1 MKSAKSLV
9 VVGLL
14 LVAVVAVFA
23 LKQKKADDCSA
34 VVAGESPPASA
45 EAQPAAMPRL
55 VDLGAGKCMACKMMT
70 PVLEGL
76 TREFAGRME
85 VEFIDV
91 WENPGAG
98 ERFNVRVIPTQ
109 IFFSPAGEE
118 LFRHEGFLSR
128 EDILAKWKELNY
140 EF

>member
-1 MKSAKSLV
+1 MKNAKSVV

-23 LKQKKADDCSA
+23 LKQRKADERPA
-34 VVAGESPPASA
+34 AAAGEPMPASA

-55 VDLGAGKCMACKMMT
+55 VDLGAGKCMACKMMA

-76 TREFAGRME
+76 TREFAGRMK
-85 VEFIDV
+85 VDFIDV

-98 ERFNVRVIPTQ
+98 EHYKVRVIPTQ
-109 IFFSPAGEE
+109 IFLSPAGDE
-118 LFRHEGFLSR
+118 LFRHEGFMSR
-128 EDILAKWKELNY
+128 EDILAKWKELSY